1 MAVEKVTSASNT
13 GQISISDL
21 VQVKLRQNTVLAG
34 IFRDLSVFASPGDKA
49 VSFPRRSNNF
59 SVQKLSG
66 AQKGDDQES
75 TFGLD
80 QLNLDQ
86 EAHIQWVIK
95 KFDQARAKV
104 RILEESIDEAV
115 YQHAVS
121 LDSDLFS
128 EMDSSVAAGNII
140 TPAALSQDNVV
151 DMITQANT
159 IRMPRQNR
167 AFIFGNDAYGA
178 LLKID
183 GFVDASK
190 SNLDIVR
197 SGMIGTLYGIPV
209 FESDSATSGTRYLVH
224 QDAVGYALGA
234 APELEDQKAI
244 EYGTGSRRW
253 VMDQMYGYKSLNEG
267 NLVIKQAA
275 S

>member
-13 GQISISDL
+13 GQISISDI

-75 TFGLD
+75 TFALD

-128 EMDSSVAAGNII
+128 EMDDNVAAGNII
-140 TPAALSQDNVV
+140 TPAALSQDNIV

-167 AFIFGNDAYGA
+167 AWIFGNDAYGS

-209 FESDSATSGTRYLVH
+209 FESDSATTGTRYLVH

-253 VMDQMYGYKSLNEG
+253 VMDQMYGYKSLNAG